1 MLNQYESVNGED
13 MTMLRRS
20 CSTCAAF
27 TPAERNQVSSCA
39 NRVPVVR
46 YLMASEKMQKPNR
59 NPQPDDW
66 CSYHH
71 THEEDRQKDAAIDTF
86 WQRLAVSENQSTEI
100 HPSA

>member
-1 MLNQYESVNGED
+1 MLHQYESVNSED
-13 MTMLRRS
+13 MAMLRRS

-27 TPAERNQVSSCA
+27 TPAERNHVSLCA

-59 NPQPDDW
+59 NPRPDDW

-71 THEEDRQKDAAIDTF
+71 TPAEDRQKEAAIDSF